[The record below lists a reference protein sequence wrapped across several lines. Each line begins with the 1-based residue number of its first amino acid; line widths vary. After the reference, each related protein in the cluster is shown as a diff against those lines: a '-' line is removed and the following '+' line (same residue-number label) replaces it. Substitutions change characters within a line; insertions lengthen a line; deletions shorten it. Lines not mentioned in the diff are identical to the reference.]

1 MPISFRQLLLC
12 LMILVLPLQSLLALA
27 HASCLPLAEPVT
39 HTATMAQ
46 SHHCDEMQ
54 NDNATLKPDTSATH
68 TTKAHPKSAG
78 CHQLSPCCSALAFLT
93 SPVTALPQAPAGFVP
108 LLLVEQAQSV
118 TLSVPVPPPRRG

>member
-1 MPISFRQLLLC
+1 MNCDKVAPMPISFRQLLLC

-68 TTKAHPKSAG
+68 TTKPIRKVQAAIS
-78 CHQLSPCCSALAFLT
+78 CHHAARHSHF
-93 SPVTALPQAPAGFVP
+93 
-108 LLLVEQAQSV
+108 
-118 TLSVPVPPPRRG
+118 